1 MACYITFSR
10 SVWIKEL
17 WKRGV
22 NFEGKSIR
30 KEAEKILKEINVIV
44 EFRADGIWLERQQ
57 LKGE

>member
-1 MACYITFSR
+1 MET
-10 SVWIKEL
+10 
-17 WKRGV
+17 GV

-30 KEAEKILKEINVIV
+30 KEAEKILKEINVIA